1 MNAGGPKQGTFTILG
16 LRGRIVLQFECLCL
30 QFECLCLPPTPKFIQ
45 RNPSFQR

>member
-30 QFECLCLPPTPKFIQ
+30 PPTPKFIR